1 MMDTSIVN
9 SCLFS
14 FTFFK
19 EDAANA
25 VKVFNAQFEHFSP
38 TNKLS
43 YHFIVVSMNSVEGMS
58 VCREDHISNIIETLF
73 MNVMDK
79 SHIEDKSDVENAL
92 DSLMEHCSPEQ
103 KTVLRSISNNV
114 PSMLPELFRSY
125 QYVLSILYIFRDL
138 VKIYRQPISINL
150 PSLAIPI
157 QYYEKQ
163 LPANSTDSQSYIDV
177 IEVEL
182 YHSNQ

>member
-1 MMDTSIVN
+1 
-9 SCLFS
+9 
-14 FTFFK
+14 
-19 EDAANA
+19 
-25 VKVFNAQFEHFSP
+25 
-38 TNKLS
+38 
-43 YHFIVVSMNSVEGMS
+43 MNSVEGMS

-125 QYVLSILYIFRDL
+125 Q
-138 VKIYRQPISINL
+138 
-150 PSLAIPI
+150 
-157 QYYEKQ
+157 
-163 LPANSTDSQSYIDV
+163 
-177 IEVEL
+177 
-182 YHSNQ
+182 